1 MDSDTPNEE
10 QFTQNRILL
19 WDIHRN
25 IRFAKRRAGW
35 FDGVIRTS
43 SLLTSICAS
52 AAFASF
58 AGDWPTFGMVTSAVA
73 FFIALL
79 CKHFDYPAALADNR
93 ELLTACHA
101 LLARAEAAGEVRMPE
116 SARRRIATALERLGK
131 DLSHRF
137 VANRPLLMCICENE
151 AAECDLDAPLRPSTK
166 IPWWGHLVCQVW
178 PWRWPASVIAYPSA
192 AEAPSAGPEASAEAD
207 AAPAEAAQ
215 SDSPAPCC

>member
-1 MDSDTPNEE
+1 MDNDTLNEE

-58 AGDWPTFGMVTSAVA
+58 AGDWPTFGMATSATA
-73 FFIALL
+73 FFIALI

-116 SARRRIATALERLGK
+116 AARRRIATALENLGK
-131 DLSHRF
+131 DLSPRF

-151 AAECDLDAPLRPSTK
+151 AGECDLDAPLRPSAK

-192 AEAPSAGPEASAEAD
+192 AEPPSAGPEASAEAD
-207 AAPAEAAQ
+207 AAPAGAAQ

>member
-58 AGDWPTFGMVTSAVA
+58 AGDWPTFGMVTSATA
-73 FFIALL
+73 FLIALI
-79 CKHFDYPAALADNR
+79 CKHFDYPTALADNR

-116 SARRRIATALERLGK
+116 SARRRIATALENLGK
-131 DLSHRF
+131 DLSPRF

-207 AAPAEAAQ
+207 ATPVGAAQ